1 MNSFFLIFCIFS
13 TFAALSAGLVVI
25 SKNPVFSVL
34 FLITTFCNVAI
45 LLFLL
50 NLDFL
55 PVTFII
61 VYVGAIAVLFL
72 FVIMMLNIKVAE
84 LKDESLHLVAGIL
97 LFVIIFVAEIFS
109 LASMSFSLLDLSY
122 EQTSLVSSLLN
133 YSCTIV
139 DSSLFYAQSYN
150 MQQLGEILFVDF
162 AVQFIAVSFVLLF
175 GMIGTI
181 ILTLQKSYLSK
192 TQNVFFQVNR
202 NFNKNLVF
210 YS

>member
-97 LFVIIFVAEIFS
+97 LFVIIFVAEIFTGS
-109 LASMSFSLLDLSY
+109 PGKYVGLQDGIDGFNQILDGKY
-122 EQTSLVSSLLN
+122 DDPPEQAFYLVGDMAE
-133 YSCTIV
+133 V
-139 DSSLFYAQSYN
+139 
-150 MQQLGEILFVDF
+150 
-162 AVQFIAVSFVLLF
+162 IAKAEK
-175 GMIGTI
+175 I
-181 ILTLQKSYLSK
+181 
-192 TQNVFFQVNR
+192 N
-202 NFNKNLVF
+202 NK
-210 YS
+210 